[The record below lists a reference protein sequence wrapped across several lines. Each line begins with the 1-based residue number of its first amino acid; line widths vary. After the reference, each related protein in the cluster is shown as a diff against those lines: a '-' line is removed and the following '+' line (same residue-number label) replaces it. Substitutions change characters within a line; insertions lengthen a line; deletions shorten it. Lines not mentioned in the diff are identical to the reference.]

1 MQLSVLTID
10 NQRSVFYFLRLR
22 WVFAGLLLASF
33 FFPSTLSAQLPGQIG
48 GRVLLPDGWWLSPA
62 GSSVLLSTMPMN
74 AALSPDE
81 HFLAVTHAGMSK
93 PQVIL
98 VDLKLKKVV
107 QSVALKDSWLGIVFH
122 GNTLYVSGGNQN
134 CVYTFDLKNGMLFP
148 SDTLAFGIPPSKSMI
163 WIAGL
168 DVHNHILA
176 TVGRG
181 DNTLRYYQL
190 DNKKTE
196 TVHLDGMPYT
206 CKYLN
211 NGLLLVSLWS
221 SHKVELYKGDNLL
234 ASFQTGNHPTDI
246 ALTKNDGIAY
256 VANANDNS
264 VTMINL
270 KNRVVKANVCTS
282 LYPDSPEGST
292 PDAVCVTPDN
302 KFVLAANADNNSLAV
317 IQPTEEGAKPV
328 GFIPVGWYPTKVMML
343 KDRTVLVLNGKG
355 NRSFSNADYKYIGTM
370 LNGTL
375 SYFQFPNNKQLVAY
389 SKEVYADIPYRPR
402 DLTQSKTDTVN
413 PVPYKVGQP
422 SPIKYVFYVIK
433 ENRTYDQVFGD
444 MKEGNGDSTLVLFG
458 NKITPNIHNIAS
470 QFVLLDNLFANAE
483 ISAQGHNWST
493 AAYCTD
499 YVEKS
504 WPSNY
509 GGRGAS
515 YEFEGGYPTASPSA
529 GYIWDLCFKH
539 GITFRDYGEFVDSNP
554 DVSKPNTANEKI
566 LVTHFDPMFRGWDLD
581 YSDVERYNEWNRDF
595 TSLLANG
602 TLPRFNIIRLPN
614 DHTSGTRK
622 GALTPQA
629 MVAQN
634 DYAVGL
640 LVDRI
645 SHSPV
650 WKESAIFIIEDDSQ
664 NGADHVD
671 AHRTEG
677 LVVSPYVKRQAVDN
691 TLYTTAAMMR
701 TMELILGL
709 PPMSQYDAAA
719 TPMFNS
725 FTMQPD
731 LTPYTVEKPL
741 IDLNAKNQI
750 GAYGQAMMEHFDL
763 THADRVP
770 DRIFDEIVWRAIK
783 GTEMPAPRFSILSG
797 PDSDDD
803 E

>member
-1 MQLSVLTID
+1 MKLFTLYVG
-10 NQRSVFYFLRLR
+10 NRSVFHFLRLR
-22 WVFAGLLLASF
+22 WVFAGLLLASL
-33 FFPSTLSAQLPGQIG
+33 FFPMTLSAQLPGQIG
-48 GRVLLPDGWWLSPA
+48 ERVLLPDGWWLSPA

-93 PQVIL
+93 PQLML

-148 SDTLAFGIPPSKSMI
+148 SDTLAFEMPPSKSMI

-211 NGLLLVSLWS
+211 NGLLVVSLWS
-221 SHKVELYKGDNLL
+221 SHKVELYKGNQLL

-302 KFVLAANADNNSLAV
+302 KFVLAANADNNSLTV

-343 KDRTVLVLNGKG
+343 KDGTVLVLNGKG
-355 NRSFSNADYKYIGTM
+355 NRSFPNADHKYIGTM

-375 SYFQFPNNKQLVAY
+375 SYFQFPDNKQLVAY
-389 SKEVYADIPYRPR
+389 TKEVYSDIPYRPR

-413 PVPYKVGQP
+413 PVPSKVGQP

-458 NKITPNIHNIAS
+458 KKITPNIHNIAT

-515 YEFEGGYPTASPSA
+515 YEFEGGFPTASPTA

-539 GITFRDYGEFVDSNP
+539 GITFRDYGEFVESNS

-566 LVTHFDPMFRGWDLD
+566 LVTHFDPMYRGWDLD

-614 DHTSGTRK
+614 DHTAGTHK
-622 GALTPQA
+622 GDLTPQA

-691 TLYTTAAMMR
+691 TLYSTAAMMR

>member
-1 MQLSVLTID
+1 MKLFSSLQLREAFTWVLLGT
-10 NQRSVFYFLRLR
+10 
-22 WVFAGLLLASF
+22 LLVPQMLC
-33 FFPSTLSAQLPGQIG
+33 AQLPGQVG
-48 GRVLLPDGWWLSPA
+48 NRVLLPNGWWLSPA
-62 GSSVLLSTMPMN
+62 GTSITLSTMPMN

-81 HFLAVTHAGMSK
+81 HFLAVTHAGMDK
-93 PQVIL
+93 PALML
-98 VDLKLKKVV
+98 VDLKQQKVV
-107 QSVALKDSWLGIVFH
+107 QSIALKDSWLGIAFH
-122 GNTLYVSGGNQN
+122 GNTLFVSGGNQN
-134 CVYTFDLKNGMLFP
+134 CVYAFDLKNGMLFP
-148 SDTLAFGIPPSKSMI
+148 SDTLAFAKPYPKKKI
-163 WIAGL
+163 WIAGI
-168 DVHNHILA
+168 DVHNRVLA
-176 TVGRG
+176 AVGRG
-181 DNTLRYYQL
+181 DSTLRYYHL
-190 DNKKTE
+190 DSKKTE
-196 TVHLDGMPYT
+196 TVHLDGMPYS
-206 CKYLN
+206 CKFLN
-211 NGLLLVSLWS
+211 NGSLLVSMWS
-221 SHKVELYKGDNLL
+221 SHKVELYNGNQKT
-234 ASFQTGNHPTDI
+234 ASFPTGNHPTEI
-246 ALTKNDGIAY
+246 ALTKNDGPAY

-270 KNRVVKANVCTS
+270 KTRHVVANVSTS

-292 PDAVCVTPDN
+292 PDAVCLSPDG
-302 KFVLAANADNNSLAV
+302 KYVLAANADNNSLTV
-317 IQPTEEGAKPV
+317 IQPTEEGAKPI
-328 GFIPVGWYPTKVMML
+328 GFIPVGWYPTKVLML
-343 KDRTVLVLNGKG
+343 KDGTVLVLNGKG
-355 NRSFSNADYKYIGTM
+355 NRSFPNADHKYIGTM

-375 SYFQFPNNKQLVAY
+375 SFFHFPDNKKLEAY
-389 SKEVYADIPYRPR
+389 TKAVYANIPYKPR
-402 DLTQSKTDTVN
+402 DLKTAVGETGN
-413 PVPYKVGQP
+413 PIPDRVGEK

-444 MKEGNGDSTLVLFG
+444 MKEGNGDPNLVLFG
-458 NKITPNIHNIAS
+458 KKITPNIHNLAS
-470 QFVLLDNLFANAE
+470 QFVLLDNLYTNAE

-493 AAYCTD
+493 AAYSTD

-509 GGRGAS
+509 GGRGAP

-539 GITFRDYGEFVDSNP
+539 GVTFRDYGEFVDSNP
-554 DVSKPNTANEKI
+554 DILKPNTAREKV
-566 LVTHFDPMFRGWDLD
+566 LVTHFDPMYRGWDLN

-595 TSLLANG
+595 TALLANG
-602 TLPRFNIIRLPN
+602 TVPRFNIIRLPN

-640 LVDRI
+640 FVDRI
-645 SHSPV
+645 SHSPI

-664 NGADHVD
+664 DGADHVD

-677 LVVSPYVKRQAVDN
+677 LVISPYVKRNAVDN
-691 TLYTTAAMMR
+691 TLYTTAGMIR

-725 FTMQPD
+725 FTMKPD

-741 IDLNAKNQI
+741 IDLNAKNQN
-750 GAYGQAMMEHFDL
+750 GAYGQAMMAHFDL

-770 DRIFDEIVWRAIK
+770 DRIFSEIVWRSIK
-783 GTEMPAPRFSILSG
+783 GTDMPAPRYSILSG
-797 PDSDDD
+797 PDGD

>member
-1 MQLSVLTID
+1 
-10 NQRSVFYFLRLR
+10 
-22 WVFAGLLLASF
+22 
-33 FFPSTLSAQLPGQIG
+33 
-48 GRVLLPDGWWLSPA
+48 
-62 GSSVLLSTMPMN
+62 
-74 AALSPDE
+74 
-81 HFLAVTHAGMSK
+81 MSK
-93 PQVIL
+93 PQVML

-134 CVYTFDLKNGMLFP
+134 CVYTFDLRNGMLFP
-148 SDTLAFGIPPSKSMI
+148 SDTLAFGTPSSKSMI

-181 DNTLRYYQL
+181 DSTLRYYQL

-221 SHKVELYKGDNLL
+221 SHKAELFRGNHLIT
-234 ASFQTGNHPTDI
+234 SFQTGNHPTDI
-246 ALTKNDGIAY
+246 ALTKNDGTAY

-270 KNRVVKANVCTS
+270 KTRRVTANVCTS

-292 PDAVCVTPDN
+292 PDAVCLTPDN
-302 KFVLAANADNNSLAV
+302 KFVLAANADNNSLTV
-317 IQPTEEGAKPV
+317 IQPTDDGAKPI

-343 KDRTVLVLNGKG
+343 KDGTVLVLNGKG
-355 NRSFSNADYKYIGTM
+355 NRSFPNADHKYIGTM

-375 SYFQFPNNKQLVAY
+375 SYFQFPDRKQLVAY
-389 SKEVYADIPYRPR
+389 TREVYADIPYRPR

-422 SPIKYVFYVIK
+422 SPIKYVFYVMK

-444 MKEGNGDSTLVLFG
+444 MKEGNGDTSLVLFG
-458 NKITPNIHNIAS
+458 KNITPNIHNIVS
-470 QFVLLDNLFANAE
+470 QFSLLDNLFDNAE
-483 ISAQGHNWST
+483 VSADGHIWSF

-509 GGRGAS
+509 AGRGAQ
-515 YEFEGGYPTASPSA
+515 FDFDEGIQPTVSPSA
-529 GYIWDLCFKH
+529 GYIWDLCLRH
-539 GITFRDYGEFVDSNP
+539 GVTFRDYGEAVESNP
-554 DVSKPNTANEKI
+554 NISKVNGKFIKSELNEAPDKTLI
-566 LVTHFDPMFRGWDLD
+566 GHYDTLYRGWDLN
-581 YSDVERYNEWNRDF
+581 YSDIERYNEWNRDF
-595 TSLLANG
+595 TTLLQNG
-602 TLPRFNIIRLPN
+602 AIPHFNIIYLPN
-614 DHTSGTRK
+614 DHTSGTQK

-640 LVDRI
+640 LIDRI
-645 SHSPV
+645 SHSPI
-650 WKESAIFIIEDDSQ
+650 WKESAIFIIEDDAQ
-664 NGADHVD
+664 GGADHVD

-677 LVVSPYVKRQAVDN
+677 LVISPYVKRHAVDH
-691 TLYTTAAMMR
+691 TLYTTASMIR

-741 IDLNAKNQI
+741 IDLNAKNPN

-763 THADRVP
+763 THPDRVP
-770 DRIFDEIVWRAIK
+770 DRIFDEIVWRDIK

-797 PDSDDD
+797 PDSDD

>member
-1 MQLSVLTID
+1 MKLFS
-10 NQRSVFYFLRLR
+10 SLRFHR
-22 WVFAGLLLASF
+22 AFAGLLLVSL
-33 FFPSTLSAQLPGQIG
+33 FFPLTLSAQLPGQIG
-48 GRVLLPDGWWLSPA
+48 ERVLLPDGWWLSPA

-93 PQVIL
+93 PQVML

-134 CVYTFDLKNGMLFP
+134 CVYTFDLRNGMLFP
-148 SDTLAFGIPPSKSMI
+148 SDTLAFGTPSSKSMI

-181 DNTLRYYQL
+181 DSTLRYYQL

-221 SHKVELYKGDNLL
+221 SHKAELFRGNHLIT
-234 ASFQTGNHPTDI
+234 SFQTGNHPTDI
-246 ALTKNDGIAY
+246 ALTKNDGTAY

-270 KNRVVKANVCTS
+270 KTRRVTANVCTS

-292 PDAVCVTPDN
+292 PDAVCLTPDN
-302 KFVLAANADNNSLAV
+302 KFVLAANADNNSLTV
-317 IQPTEEGAKPV
+317 IQPTDDGAKPI

-343 KDRTVLVLNGKG
+343 KDGTVLVLNGKG
-355 NRSFSNADYKYIGTM
+355 NRSFPNADHKYIGTM

-375 SYFQFPNNKQLVAY
+375 SYFQFPDNKQLVVYTKA
-389 SKEVYADIPYRPR
+389 VYANIPYKPR
-402 DLTQSKTDTVN
+402 DLKTAAGEADN
-413 PVPYKVGQP
+413 PIPERVGGK

-483 ISAQGHNWST
+483 VSAQGHNWST
-493 AAYCTD
+493 AAYSTD

-509 GGRGAS
+509 AGRGAP

-539 GITFRDYGEFVDSNP
+539 GITFRDYGEFVESNP

-581 YSDVERYNEWNRDF
+581 YSDMERYNEWNRDF
-595 TSLLANG
+595 TALLANG

-614 DHTSGTRK
+614 DHTAGTHK
-622 GALTPQA
+622 GDLTPQA

-677 LVVSPYVKRQAVDN
+677 LVISPYVKRQAVDN
-691 TLYTTAAMMR
+691 TLYTTAGMMR

-709 PPMSQYDAAA
+709 PPMSQYDATA

-725 FTMQPD
+725 FTMNPD
-731 LTPYTVEKPL
+731 VTPYTVEKPL

-783 GTEMPAPRFSILSG
+783 GTEMPAPRFSIISG
-797 PDSDDD
+797 PDSDD